1 MNILAINCSDVQFI
15 FRIIHYVINVLRWA
29 VVIILLVMVTMDFL
43 KGMIGKSDDEMKK
56 HSSTAVKRVI
66 WAVVVFFI
74 PLLVRVLFNKV
85 GVNGS
90 NGLVGP
96 LDWVQCYNSATK

>member
-1 MNILAINCSDVQFI
+1 MSILAVNCSDVQFI
-15 FRIIHYVINVLRWA
+15 FRIIHYIINILRWA

-43 KGMIGKSDDEMKK
+43 KGMMGKSDDEMRK

-74 PLLVRVLFNKV
+74 PLLIKTLFAKA
-85 GVNGS
+85 GINGG

-96 LDWVQCYNSATK
+96 LDWVKCYNSAIK